1 MRLLCISLHLQFT
14 GQPLQIRPPLPTWMQ
29 VKLILM
35 PLTLMG
41 IQYGLT
47 AAAQSIGS
55 PDPTADGLAQWLNCG
70 PMRVGVLLPLPLP
83 PPPPPAATA
92 AARAAAAVSGGTE

>member
-1 MRLLCISLHLQFT
+1 
-14 GQPLQIRPPLPTWMQ
+14 MQ

-55 PDPTADGLAQWLNCG
+55 PDPTADGLVQWLNCG

>member
-70 PMRVGVLLPLPLP
+70 PMRVGVLLPLP
-83 PPPPPAATA
+83 PPPAATA